1 MAKEWKSGL
10 DESPLGDARLWT
22 DSGTTPV
29 YMLRLGWREYH
40 FTRGE
45 ILLSLFVGLFA
56 GLIFAA
62 AQAGYLK
69 LPERRALLVEYQ
81 APEPRLLGSTE
92 STRPEAG
99 DPDMHFIDARGR
111 PVSRPV
117 SHAEKPT
124 PVPASEA
131 APAAPATEARPEP
144 ESAVADP
151 EPVV

>member
-10 DESPLGDARLWT
+10 DQSPLGDARLWI
-22 DSGTTPV
+22 DAEATPI
-29 YMLRLGWREYH
+29 YSLRLGWREYH

-45 ILLSLFVGLFA
+45 ILLTLFVGLFA

-69 LPERRALLVEYQ
+69 LPDRRPSLVPYQ

-92 STRPEAG
+92 ATRPEAG
-99 DPDMHFIDARGR
+99 DPDMHFVDARGR
-111 PVSRPV
+111 PGSRPV
-117 SHAEKPT
+117 THAEKPAT
-124 PVPASEA
+124 APTAEPASTP
-131 APAAPATEARPEP
+131 PAAEVRPDP
-144 ESAVADP
+144 GSAVTDP